1 MQEILKLTDS
11 DQARALLGQHDAV
24 LKRIKDELDL
34 TVWARDTEIHLSGE
48 PELVSEGMRILEGL
62 KLVLADQGH
71 LDARDVDAAFAD
83 RHRAVPD
90 YARRKIE
97 TLVPGRF
104 VRPKTP
110 GQLQYILAIEEH
122 DLVFCRG
129 PAGTGKTYLAVALA
143 TSYLKNRRV
152 KRICLV
158 RPAVEAG
165 EKLGFLPGD
174 IAAKVSPYLRPV
186 YDALNDMLEFG
197 NLKKYVDNDIIEV
210 VPLAYMRGRTLN
222 DSFIILD
229 EAQNTTIGQMKM
241 FLTRLGMRSRF
252 VVTGDTSQ
260 IDLPKGQTS
269 GLIDAHSLLTGIPDV
284 AFVELTPQDIVR
296 HPLVQRIVDAYNT
309 RDNESRKPPSS
320 DRET

>member
-1 MQEILKLTDS
+1 MQEILKLTDN
-11 DQARALLGQHDAV
+11 DEARALLGRHDAV

-34 TVWARDTEIHLSGE
+34 VVWARDTQIHLSGE
-48 PELVSEGMRILEGL
+48 PELVSEGMRILENL

-71 LDARDVDAAFAD
+71 LAARDIDAAFAD
-83 RHRAVPD
+83 RHRALPE
-90 YARRKIE
+90 YARRKID

-104 VRPKTP
+104 VRPRTP
-110 GQLQYILAIEEH
+110 GQLHYIRAMEEH
-122 DLVFCRG
+122 DLVFCSG
-129 PAGTGKTYLAVALA
+129 PAGTGKTYLAVAVA

-152 KRICLV
+152 KRISLV

-165 EKLGFLPGD
+165 EKLGYLPGD
-174 IAAKVSPYLRPV
+174 IAAKVNPYLRPV
-186 YDALNDMLEFG
+186 YDALNDMLELG
-197 NLKKYVDNDIIEV
+197 NLQKYVDNDIIEV

-269 GLIDAHSLLTGIPDV
+269 GLIDAHSLLADVPNV
-284 AFVELTPQDIVR
+284 AFVQLTPNDIVR
-296 HPLVQRIVDAYNT
+296 HPLVQSIVDAYNA
-309 RDNESRKPPSS
+309 RDSQSPGSS
-320 DRET
+320 SHGET